1 MTQPVTR
8 PCLNSHQ
15 HGRAPSG
22 SLSGVGLLA
31 LASVAVAPLLATPAQ
46 AALQSTEQA
55 RGGPVQ
61 LQRDDDMA
69 LVQDSR
75 LFSATIA
82 GRLARNADD
91 PILAA
96 RAFERAADAR
106 PDDMAL
112 LRRATDAWID
122 AGQPDQALRL
132 ARRLPANARSGPA
145 ALVLAVDAIQRRRPQ
160 DVSALFVGPAWEP
173 GDRLLAT
180 ALEAAAH
187 AMRRRWDEALALTA
201 DLQGTRGASR
211 AAMAARGLV
220 LEQSGNR
227 DGALLA
233 YGTAWNNGQQTVGV
247 TWLKAR
253 AEAAAGNRTAALA
266 TLEQGIAAS
275 GQVPLLMALKAQ
287 IEAGRVP
294 RLPDI
299 RETAVWSLFL
309 IGEAQASDARGT
321 SPVTALSLALY
332 LRPEFDE
339 ARVPLAAWLVA
350 RGRVSEA
357 LLRLEEITPRSGY
370 YVDAVITRAWLMRQ
384 RGEVEASGTLLRT
397 AATGSTVP
405 RMIEAR
411 AAFDLMDGRYADAVA
426 GYTVLIDGA
435 AAAGAPNQVLAGY
448 FYGRGTAL
456 EALDRW
462 PEAER
467 DLRRAVELQPRNA
480 SYLNGLGYGLAD
492 RNQNLPE
499 ALRLLRQAARLDPR
513 NGAIIDSLGWAHYR
527 AGNYEEAVS
536 TLERAVMLAP
546 ASPEIIDHLGD
557 AYWKAGRQNDARI
570 EWRKAL
576 GLRPPP
582 ALAARIEAK
591 LAQGLDA
598 VEAAE
603 RASATPA
610 AAS

>member
-1 MTQPVTR
+1 M
-8 PCLNSHQ
+8 
-15 HGRAPSG
+15 
-22 SLSGVGLLA
+22 A
-31 LASVAVAPLLATPAQ
+31 LAAVALVPLGATPAQ
-46 AALQSTEQA
+46 AAVQSSEQ

-61 LQRDDDMA
+61 LQRGDDMA

-106 PDDMAL
+106 PADMGL

-122 AGQPDQALRL
+122 AGQPAQALRL
-132 ARRLPANARSGPA
+132 ARRMPADARSGPA

-160 DVSALFVGPAWEP
+160 EIPALFEGPAWEP
-173 GDRLLAT
+173 GDRMLAM
-180 ALEAAAH
+180 ALQAAGH
-187 AMRRRWDEALALTA
+187 AMRRRWNEALALTA

-247 TWLKAR
+247 AWLKAR
-253 AEAAAGNRTAALA
+253 AEAAAGDRAAALA

-275 GQVPLLMALKAQ
+275 GQVPLLTSLKAQ

-294 RLPDI
+294 RLPDV
-299 RETAVWSLFL
+299 RQTAVWSLFL
-309 IGEAQASDARGT
+309 IGEAQASDPRGT

-332 LRPEFDE
+332 LQPELDE

-357 LLRLEEITPRSGY
+357 LLRLEEIGPRSGY

-384 RGEVEASGTLLRT
+384 RGEVEAAGTLLRT
-397 AATGSTVP
+397 TAATSTVP

-411 AAFDLMDGRYADAVA
+411 AAFDLMDGRFAEAVA
-426 GYTVLIDGA
+426 GYASLIDGA
-435 AAAGAPNQVLAGY
+435 AAAGTSNPTLAGY
-448 FYGRGTAL
+448 HYGRGTAL

-557 AYWKAGRQNDARI
+557 AYWKVGRENDARM
-570 EWRKAL
+570 EWSKAL
-576 GLRPPP
+576 ALRPAPE
-582 ALAARIEAK
+582 LAARIEAK

-598 VEAAE
+598 VENAARLAARPE
-603 RASATPA
+603 SAS
-610 AAS
+610 

>member
-1 MTQPVTR
+1 M
-8 PCLNSHQ
+8 
-15 HGRAPSG
+15 
-22 SLSGVGLLA
+22 LA
-31 LASVAVAPLLATPAQ
+31 LAAVTLVTLGAAPALAAVQT
-46 AALQSTEQA
+46 SEQ

-61 LQRDDDMA
+61 LQRGDDMA

-96 RAFERAADAR
+96 RAFERAANAR
-106 PDDMAL
+106 PADMAL
-112 LRRATDAWID
+112 LRRAADAWID
-122 AGQPDQALRL
+122 AGQPAQALTL
-132 ARRLPANARSGPA
+132 ARRMPADARSGSA

-160 DVSALFVGPAWEP
+160 DVPALFVGPAWEP
-173 GDRLLAT
+173 GDRVLAT

-187 AMRRRWDEALALTA
+187 AMRRRWTEALSLTA
-201 DLQGTRGASR
+201 DLQGTRGTSR

-247 TWLKAR
+247 AWLKAR
-253 AEAAAGNRTAALA
+253 AEAAAGDRAAALA

-275 GQVPLLMALKAQ
+275 GQVPLLTSLKGQ

-294 RLPDI
+294 RLPNVRD
-299 RETAVWSLFL
+299 TAVWSLFL
-309 IGEAQASDARGT
+309 IGEAQASDPRGT

-332 LRPEFDE
+332 LRPDLDE

-357 LLRLEEITPRSGY
+357 LIRLEEIGPRSGY

-384 RGEVEASGTLLRT
+384 RGEVEAAGTLLRT
-397 AATGSTVP
+397 AAATSTVP

-411 AAFDLMDGRYADAVA
+411 AAFDLMDGRFAEAVA
-426 GYTVLIDGA
+426 GYGSLIDGA
-435 AAAGAPNQVLAGY
+435 AAAGASSQTLAGY

-456 EALDRW
+456 EAMDRW

-557 AYWKAGRQNDARI
+557 AYWKVGRENDARI

-576 GLRPPP
+576 ALRPAPE
-582 ALAARIEAK
+582 LATRIEAK
-591 LAQGLDA
+591 LALGLDA
-598 VEAAE
+598 VENAPRLAAQPE
-603 RASATPA
+603 PA
-610 AAS
+610 G